1 MMPNN
6 NPAPTKQKAL
16 SVSTFLCRITDI
28 SFSSFTL
35 NCRYFSSLLSIMQRY
50 TFSPNIQS
58 LHQSTLLIYRK
69 TINYFGKT
77 RNSIYLCISFNNK

>member
-6 NPAPTKQKAL
+6 NPAPTQQKAL

-50 TFSPNIQS
+50 TFSPQ
-58 LHQSTLLIYRK
+58 Y
-69 TINYFGKT
+69 TIT
-77 RNSIYLCISFNNK
+77 TSIYIVNLSKNDKLFWENKKFYLPLHIV